1 MPPRL
6 ATINNGGVFV
16 AVVTRFVVVIQSIV
30 VPFIPLLFDMKILIS
45 ENTLDFIVCRR
56 IFRVGLDTISVLAT
70 KLGATNGWKAPRIAV
85 EYVQDPGT

>member
-45 ENTLDFIVCRR
+45 ENTLDFIVC
-56 IFRVGLDTISVLAT
+56 
-70 KLGATNGWKAPRIAV
+70 
-85 EYVQDPGT
+85 